1 MRTVSR
7 VLPLVAALA
16 IAGGSGLLA
25 QGGFTIEA
33 GVISSAGASDLQAGI
48 RTDAVKSRGVGVE
61 FSISTLPK
69 ALSEGVFVGISD
81 LGPVGAIPVG
91 GSAWLMPHAGLS
103 GLVGVAGSDAGG
115 ALGFDV
121 GLGVLAKPGAGA
133 GVRLDLT
140 HREFYKDG
148 MSLGLT
154 TLSVGFAFGH

>member
-7 VLPLVAALA
+7 VVPLVAALA
-16 IAGGSGLLA
+16 IAGVAGLCA
-25 QGGFTIEA
+25 QSGFTVEG
-33 GVISSAGASDLQAGI
+33 GVVLAAGASDLQAGI

-69 ALSEGVFVGISD
+69 ALSEGVFIGISD
-81 LGPVGAIPVG
+81 LGPVGAIPIG

-103 GLVGVAGSDAGG
+103 GLVGVAGSEAGG

-121 GLGVLAKPGAGA
+121 GLGVLSKPVAGA
-133 GVRLDLT
+133 GVRFDLT
-140 HREFYKDG
+140 HREFFKNG